1 MTPRIVVLTF
11 VAAVAAVVAGFIG
24 GGIVR
29 EVTGSGHDVAV
40 GVVDAQAGVPI
51 ATSSP
56 TLEPVTPEPTTPP
69 ELSPEPV
76 PSALPSASASP
87 DGRFE
92 PCPGTPPRDGCT
104 CRERKKNSRWVCP
117 LI

>member
-1 MTPRIVVLTF
+1 MGPRTVVVTF
-11 VAAVAAVVAGFIG
+11 LAAVAAVVAGFIG
-24 GGIVR
+24 GGLVR
-29 EVTGSGHDVAV
+29 EVAGSGHEVAV

-56 TLEPVTPEPTTPP
+56 TPAPTSAEPF
-69 ELSPEPV
+69 
-76 PSALPSASASP
+76 ASP
-87 DGRFE
+87 GPTDELFASPTPTATIDSGNE

-117 LI
+117 LF